1 MSWPTEPKSP
11 QKLVNWLNNFCRFK
25 CFRKPDPSDRV
36 SFFAFFCFLDVNLL
50 QRVIMIISARMKAVL
65 EILERIEKSPVPMDL
80 TIGDYMR
87 NRRYIGSKD
96 RADIVERVYGII
108 RHHARLNWALEQ
120 AKEQAKEQAN
130 APDVTARLR
139 LLAYLVLVE
148 GKKDPQVFFD
158 GTKYAPHE
166 ITPEEQAVFDRLPQ
180 SLDAAPDTV
189 RCECPPDY
197 AGSLQAYFGDDLVPE
212 MEAMCH
218 GATLDL
224 RINEVAGDRATIKAS
239 LEKDGIITTETPY
252 SPWGLRVKGKVFLSE
267 AKAFRAGQIEIQDEG
282 SQLIALACDVKP
294 GMQVLDYCAGGGGKT
309 LALASAMRIKGRIVA
324 MDLEA
329 GRLAKA
335 KTRFKRA
342 KVSDIIETRPLSD
355 EKSRKWLRRQKQ
367 SFDVVLADVPCSGTG
382 TWRRNPDT
390 RWRNY
395 GPDVA
400 DLIAVQ
406 ADILERVAGVV
417 KVGGRLVYAT
427 CSLLPE
433 ENEQQIARF
442 LAAHPEFDVAD
453 LTSIWPEGCTPPNEG
468 SYMRLTPKRHNTDG
482 FFAAVLIRNSHGS
495 LGEALDK
502 DDWTDTEG
510 GLA

>member
-1 MSWPTEPKSP
+1 
-11 QKLVNWLNNFCRFK
+11 
-25 CFRKPDPSDRV
+25 
-36 SFFAFFCFLDVNLL
+36 
-50 QRVIMIISARMKAVL
+50 MIISARMKAVL
-65 EILERIEKSPVPMDL
+65 EILERIEKSPIPMDL

-108 RHHARLNWALEQ
+108 RHFARLNWALEQ
-120 AKEQAKEQAN
+120 AGAEKAT
-130 APDVTARLR
+130 PRLQ

-148 GKKDPQVFFD
+148 EKPDPSIFFD
-158 GTKYAPHE
+158 GTKYAPEE
-166 ITPEEQAVFDRLPQ
+166 IKDDEQKIIASLPKSFDT
-180 SLDAAPDTV
+180 APDEV
-189 RCECPPDY
+189 KCECPPLY
-197 AGSLQAYFGDDLVPE
+197 AESLRMYFGTDLVGE

-224 RINEVAGDRATIKAS
+224 RINLVTGDREAIKES
-239 LEKDGIITTETPY
+239 LSKDRIETVLTEF

-267 AKAFRAGQIEIQDEG
+267 SKAFRAGQIEIQDEG

-309 LALASAMRIKGRIVA
+309 LALASAMRVKGRIVA
-324 MDLEA
+324 MDLEES
-329 GRLAKA
+329 RLAKA

-367 SFDVVLADVPCSGTG
+367 SFDVALVDVPCSGTG

-390 RWRNY
+390 RWRQY
-395 GPDVA
+395 GPSVEE
-400 DLIAVQ
+400 LLPVQ

-417 KVGGRLVYAT
+417 KAGGRLVYAT

-433 ENEQQIARF
+433 ENEHQIEKF
-442 LAAHPEFDVAD
+442 LKAHPEYELAD
-453 LTSIWPEGCTPPNEG
+453 LKSVWPEGCTVPCEG
-468 SYMRLTPKRHNTDG
+468 QYMRLTPRRHNTDG
-482 FFAAVLIRNSHGS
+482 FFAAVLVR
-495 LGEALDK
+495 K
-502 DDWTDTEG
+502 DGIPDSQD
-510 GLA
+510 AA